1 MVVFATYIPFSEIN
15 ENKPSTIEEF
25 HKAIAAFPRTR
36 MLHICSA
43 MNALLRSEDQ
53 PVNIAAHDSLVRN
66 LFDDATAASL
76 LQPREEVRYV
86 FHRQQILFIAKT
98 VILYCADDDQTIAP
112 AQFKELGKVFLM
124 AGDHLGTPPKKPEAI
139 PDKFAYF
146 ASTLLP
152 VQEASGFH
160 RFDYKMARSF
170 MMLHHSAPQ
179 LRDRRPRYWD
189 IPALFEQTCGLPLLT
204 FQSLLFGALTKF
216 VKFDPKAY
224 MDDPRS
230 YGLDRGWFRSTNV
243 RPELIETFLD
253 CVSNT
258 PELFKGSFEKADW
271 GASDFTPFRDRP
283 LFKDGDYYF
292 LIDFA
297 FLAEKFETGPF
308 WTVHNTLKTNAEKID
323 LHSFWGEVFERYS
336 NDVLKTA
343 SDKAV
348 NAVQD
353 SPDFED
359 ESKGQLCDAAVVC
372 GTSAVFIEMK
382 GATFTSRAKYG
393 SDYHRLMAEVDAKLV
408 QEPDGVAKA
417 VYQLKR
423 AVELA
428 FDPSAPEK
436 VKGLD
441 LRLVDTVYALVVTR
455 DDIGSVFAMN
465 GYLQVKF
472 SAAMN
477 DTDASVRVT
486 PLFCMNAEDFE
497 RLCAYL
503 GDTALA
509 DLLHAHYRACR
520 ERGDYLMTSY
530 FATDGNKILKRL
542 GLRQA
547 KVSLGAWSR
556 LAEIAVQHL
565 GLKTE
570 P

>member
-1 MVVFATYIPFSEIN
+1 MAVFATYIPFSEFN
-15 ENKPSTIEEF
+15 DNKLSTLDEF
-25 HKAIAAFPRTR
+25 HQAIKAFPRKR
-36 MLHICSA
+36 LLHICSA
-43 MNALLRSEDQ
+43 MNALLRSERE
-53 PVNIAAHDSLVRN
+53 PVNRNAHDSLVKD
-66 LFDDATAASL
+66 LFDEATAVTL

-86 FHRQQILFIAKT
+86 FHRQQILFVAKT
-98 VILYCADDDQTIAP
+98 AILLCADDDHNIDP
-112 AQFKELGKVFLM
+112 ARFKELGKVFLM
-124 AGDHLGTPPKKPEAI
+124 ASDHLGTPPKKPEAI

-146 ASTLLP
+146 ASGMLP

-160 RFDYKMARSF
+160 RFDHKMARSF
-170 MMLHHSAPQ
+170 MMLDHTAPQ
-179 LRDRRPRYWD
+179 LRDRKPRYWD

-216 VKFDPKAY
+216 VNFDPKAY

-253 CVSNT
+253 YVSNT

-283 LFKDGDYYF
+283 LFKDGDHYF

-308 WTVHNTLKTNAEKID
+308 WTVHNFLKTNADKID
-323 LHSFWGEVFERYS
+323 LHSFWGDVFERYS

-343 SDKAV
+343 SDDTV
-348 NAVQD
+348 NAVND

-359 ESKGQLCDAAVVC
+359 ESQGQLCDAVVVC

-382 GATFTSRAKYG
+382 GATFTSRAKYA
-393 SDYHRLMAEVDAKLV
+393 SDYHQLMAEVDAKLV

-423 AVELA
+423 SIELT
-428 FDPSAPEK
+428 FDRLAPER

-441 LRLVDTVYALVVTR
+441 LRLVDTVYPLVVTR

-477 DTDASVRVT
+477 VTDASVRVT

-520 ERGDYLMTSY
+520 ERGDYLLTSY
-530 FATDGNKILKRL
+530 FATDRNKLLQHL
-542 GLRQA
+542 GVRQP

-556 LAEIAVQHL
+556 LAEIAVNHL
-565 GLKTE
+565 GLKL
-570 P
+570 

>member
-1 MVVFATYIPFSEIN
+1 MAVFATYIPFSEIN

-36 MLHICSA
+36 LLHICSA

-53 PVNIAAHDSLVRN
+53 SVNIAAHDSLVRN
-66 LFDDATAASL
+66 LFDDATAARL
-76 LQPREEVRYV
+76 LQPGEEVRFV
-86 FHRQQILFIAKT
+86 FHRQQILFIAKAA
-98 VILYCADDDQTIAP
+98 ILYCTDDDQNIDP

-124 AGDHLGTPPKKPEAI
+124 AGDHLATPPKKPEGI

-146 ASTLLP
+146 ASMLLP

-170 MMLHHSAPQ
+170 MMLDHSAPQ
-179 LRDRRPRYWD
+179 LRDRKPRYWD
-189 IPALFEQTCGLPLLT
+189 IPALFERVCALPLLT

-216 VKFDPKAY
+216 SKFDPKAY

-243 RPELIETFLD
+243 RPELIETFLEY
-253 CVSNT
+253 VSET
-258 PELFKGSFEKADW
+258 PARFKVSFEKADW

-283 LFKDGDYYF
+283 LFKVGDYYF

-308 WTVHNTLKTNAEKID
+308 WTVHNSLTTSADKID

-336 NDVLKTA
+336 NDVLKTT
-343 SDKAV
+343 SDIAV
-348 NAVQD
+348 NVVSD

-359 ESKGQLCDAAVVC
+359 KSRGQLCDAAVLC

-408 QEPDGVAKA
+408 HEPDGVAKA

-423 AVELA
+423 AVESA
-428 FDPSAPEK
+428 FDRSVPEK
-436 VKGLD
+436 VKGID
-441 LRLVDTVYALVVTR
+441 LRLVDTVYPLVVTR
-455 DDIGSVFAMN
+455 DDIGNVFAMN

-472 SAAMN
+472 S
-477 DTDASVRVT
+477 DAIGRPDVTVRVT

-503 GDTALA
+503 GDTPLA

-542 GLRQA
+542 GLRQP

-565 GLKTE
+565 GLK